1 MDLATGSLY
10 SAVDFVA
17 LAKND
22 AAFKQIWQASKKRLD
37 FSDPET
43 VQILSKAILKTDFGL
58 QLEVPEDRLCPT
70 IPNRWN
76 YVAWLHGLLDSTSP
90 GYSGKYDQEREVVGL
105 DIGSGAS
112 AIYSMLCLRAR
123 PKWHMCA
130 TDIDKKSFESGA
142 RNLAL
147 NGLMTRTT
155 LLQTVEG
162 QPLIP
167 LAALGKS
174 KLDFT
179 ICNPPFFDSPGEMQ
193 GSLEGE
199 GKASK
204 PNAVCTGAEVEMV
217 CPGGDLGFV
226 TRIVEESLVLREKV
240 QWYSSMFGKLE
251 SAKAIITLLKA
262 HGITNWA
269 VGIIDTGSSTKRWTV
284 AWSFMDLRPRNVGI
298 PIPLTFSRLSTAG
311 AQLGNLV
318 HRAKYD
324 YKQGTAR
331 IEPIAHEFLPFPTTH
346 AIALRPGVDVLQVL
360 KDVDAQLSALDVAWT
375 WDRKASSGVGEATQ
389 NVWSRGFR
397 RAQMRKAKETADT
410 NAPEDSLHD
419 VAKGKGKEKA
429 ESAPGDEA
437 DDTQDH
443 MAIDAS
449 ETPDDAAADQA
460 QDHGDARVQLA
471 FRVKVIMT
479 GRYVEL
485 EWLRGTDQKLW
496 ESFCGYMRTQ
506 SKKW

>member
-1 MDLATGSLY
+1 MELATASLY
-10 SAVDFVA
+10 SSVDFVA

-90 GYSGKYDQEREVVGL
+90 DYSGKYDQEREVVGL
-105 DIGSGAS
+105 DIGAGAS

-155 LLQTVEG
+155 LLQTIEG

-179 ICNPPFFDSPGEMQ
+179 ICNPPFFDSPAEMQ

-199 GKASK
+199 GKATK

-284 AWSFMDLRPRNVGI
+284 AWSFMDLRPRN
-298 PIPLTFSRLSTAG
+298 
-311 AQLGNLV
+311 
-318 HRAKYD
+318 
-324 YKQGTAR
+324 GTAR
-331 IEPIAHEFLPFPTTH
+331 IEPIAHEFLPFPTAH
-346 AIALRPGVDVLQVL
+346 SIALRPSVDVLQVL
-360 KDVDAQLSALDVAWT
+360 RDVDKLLEALDVVWT
-375 WDRKASSGVGEATQ
+375 WDRKASIGVGEATQ
-389 NVWSRGFR
+389 NVWSRGYR
-397 RAQMRKAKETADT
+397 RAQMRKAKERDDKT
-410 NAPEDSLHD
+410 APEDSMHD
-419 VAKGKGKEKA
+419 VANVKGKGKGNEKA
-429 ESAPGDEA
+429 EYAPADET
-437 DDTQDH
+437 DDAQDA
-443 MAIDAS
+443 MAIDATVS
-449 ETPDDAAADQA
+449 PADAAADQA
-460 QDHGDARVQLA
+460 QDPGDAKVQLA
-471 FRVKVIMT
+471 FRVRVVMT

-485 EWLRGTDQKLW
+485 EWLRGSDQKLW
-496 ESFCGYMRTQ
+496 ESFCGFMRTQ